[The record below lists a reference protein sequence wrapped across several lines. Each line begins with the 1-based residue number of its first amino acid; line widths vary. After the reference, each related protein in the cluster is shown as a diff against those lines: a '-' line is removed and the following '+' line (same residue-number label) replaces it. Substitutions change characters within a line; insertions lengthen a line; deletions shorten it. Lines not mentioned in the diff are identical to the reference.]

1 MFLKLIDSVLTLY
14 TVVMMVILI
23 KIMIHNKVILK
34 HLFYL
39 ILFPIIGFIQLL
51 DTQIF
56 AYIMPKHSSYL
67 SNYLVGAY
75 MTTEYVCLQY
85 FVLTNL
91 SLSKPKSLSLSLVIP
106 LALLFAQINEPLFI
120 ENESFIIVM
129 TETAALIISSLFL
142 MTKIIL
148 NDEVKRLID
157 HPEFLIASAIFL
169 MFTYFM
175 PFYAIR
181 NFLLDKID
189 MYIKIQTLVIVFGY
203 SIFYSIIIYA
213 IKWKTKH

>member
-1 MFLKLIDSVLTLY
+1 
-14 TVVMMVILI
+14 
-23 KIMIHNKVILK
+23 
-34 HLFYL
+34 
-39 ILFPIIGFIQLL
+39 
-51 DTQIF
+51 
-56 AYIMPKHSSYL
+56 
-67 SNYLVGAY
+67 